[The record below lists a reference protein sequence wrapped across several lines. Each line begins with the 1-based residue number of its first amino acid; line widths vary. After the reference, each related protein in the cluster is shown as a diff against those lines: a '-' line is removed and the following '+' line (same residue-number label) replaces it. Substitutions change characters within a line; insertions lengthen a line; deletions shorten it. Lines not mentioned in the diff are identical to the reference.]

1 MDTDDECEERWSTV
15 KGLLLGAAAGYVLGT
30 KAGRGRY
37 EQIARSYGRIK
48 NSPATKKIA
57 DVTRDKVA
65 EALSTQP
72 KLEPLEPLD
81 AESTVYG
88 PKGSRR
94 D

>member
-1 MDTDDECEERWSTV
+1 M

-37 EQIARSYGRIK
+37 EQIVRRYARIK
-48 NSPATKKIA
+48 NSPATKMIA
-57 DVTRDKVA
+57 NVTRDKVA

-72 KLEPLEPLD
+72 KLEPLEPLN

-88 PKGSRR
+88 RKGTRL

>member
-1 MDTDDECEERWSTV
+1 M

-37 EQIARSYGRIK
+37 EQIVRNYGRIK
-48 NSPATKKIA
+48 NSPATKKVA
-57 DVTRDKVA
+57 DVTRDRVA
-65 EALSTQP
+65 GALSTQP
-72 KLEPLEPLD
+72 KLEPLEPLN

-88 PKGSRR
+88 RKGTRR